1 MGTVSMDS
9 AIAPADTPEMV
20 IGLDIGASKIHG
32 AAFDFDLEP
41 LAEVRLETDVSSI
54 DTVTDTAVEA
64 ISRLVPRPGRGSLVG
79 IGIGIPGRV
88 DHQSGVV
95 RHAVNLGV
103 GDEPVDITRRIGKHF
118 SAPLFL
124 ENDVNA
130 AALGAFEVLRR
141 DLNIASLT
149 YLSVGSGIAAGV
161 ILNGDILRGAR
172 GVAGEIGH
180 FPMVADGPECVCG
193 IRGCLE
199 SVASGRAI
207 ERLWRVGPNEVPAV
221 ELFAAAAAGVD
232 EASSI
237 VAKVAGHLARAV
249 HLLAVT
255 YDTDRTVI
263 GGGVA
268 DSGPALLE
276 AISAEVIRL
285 AAESE
290 LVASL
295 DLGAS
300 LMLNPNSPVGPIGAA
315 TVARRRLTREH
326 R

>member
-1 MGTVSMDS
+1 MDS
-9 AIAPADTPEMV
+9 AIAPADTPETV

-32 AAFDFDLEP
+32 AAFGFDLEP
-41 LAEVRLETDVSSI
+41 LAEVRLATDVASI
-54 DTVTDTAVEA
+54 DTVADAAVEA
-64 ISRLVPRPGRGSLVG
+64 ISRLVPRPGLGSLVG

-88 DHQSGVV
+88 DHQRGVV

-103 GDEPVDITRRIGKHF
+103 GDEPVDIARRIGKHF

-130 AALGAFEVLRR
+130 AALGAFEVISR
-141 DLNIASLT
+141 DLDIESLT
-149 YLSVGSGIAAGV
+149 YLSIGSGIAAGV

-180 FPMVADGPECVCG
+180 FPMARDGPECACG

-207 ERLWRVGPNEVPAV
+207 DRLWRDGRNEIPAV
-221 ELFAAAAAGVD
+221 ELFAAATAGD
-232 EASSI
+232 EEASSI
-237 VAKVAGHLARAV
+237 VAEVAGHLARAV
-249 HLLAVT
+249 YLLAVT

-268 DSGPALLE
+268 DTGSALLD
-276 AISAEVIRL
+276 AISAEIIRL
-285 AAESE
+285 EAESQ

-295 DLGAS
+295 DLSAN
-300 LMLNPNSPVGPIGAA
+300 LMLNPSSSVGPIGAA
-315 TVARRRLTREH
+315 TVARRRLARGH